1 MCKLK
6 NFKINIISKDWHVD
20 TLDFKI
26 DLLLLVAWSG
36 RKKEDVMKHIEEGE
50 KIGIP
55 APKRI
60 PALYPV
66 STYLL
71 DTYNEI
77 EVQTQYTS
85 GEVEYVL
92 FVDEDIRYIT
102 VGSDHTDRDLEKID
116 IRKSKQMYPKII
128 APIAWKYED
137 VKDHWDDLILIS
149 KQWINGKEIIYQNAS
164 LRTLITPDD
173 LLKIVD
179 EFKIP
184 RKNLI
189 IFSGTVATVT
199 GKIMFGEKFR
209 MEMIDPIL
217 DRRISYEYRIRQL
230 PQTN

>member
-1 MCKLK
+1 
-6 NFKINIISKDWHVD
+6 
-20 TLDFKI
+20 
-26 DLLLLVAWSG
+26 
-36 RKKEDVMKHIEEGE
+36 
-50 KIGIP
+50 
-55 APKRI
+55 
-60 PALYPV
+60 
-66 STYLL
+66 
-71 DTYNEI
+71 
-77 EVQTQYTS
+77 
-85 GEVEYVL
+85 
-92 FVDEDIRYIT
+92 
-102 VGSDHTDRDLEKID
+102 
-116 IRKSKQMYPKII
+116 MYPKII